1 MDQRPTNES
10 FAILLRLRW
19 RTPKRDDD
27 IPTINELSWAI
38 YESARQRLKFD
49 PIIADILYQS
59 YADIGHISEAKAIL
73 SLYKSVVTIF
83 CDSKD
88 YTNILRLE
96 RIYGIKSTMV
106 HWSIVINNC
115 IRSGN
120 FMQAFGVYDQS
131 KKAGIKPD
139 AASIAP
145 LLRALARLDKKG
157 PSDQFINRALAIY
170 RDLADT
176 VPPSMRYP
184 PSSKSNLNFRSTG
197 PDIDIYNTIF
207 RMLLAS
213 RSETDYLSVTDSLL
227 KEMED
232 RHLPTNSSAV
242 TASKIIVEMQRAV
255 TYADAFD
262 FYHKHQSN
270 LDEHDY
276 EALLQAYCRLSFRG
290 DLEAARYADKVNA
303 TRAKVKDNQQTSYSH
318 DQRDNAVNKKF
329 EFFFTK
335 YYFM

>member
-1 MDQRPTNES
+1 MNGGHDDQVFNFLLKIPQLPGRFTPTLEEVHAVLDACSQHSRFQFLQNIVMNIQRMDQRPTNES

-73 SLYKSVVTIF
+73 SLYKSVVTNIF
-83 CDSKD
+83 CDSRD

-184 PSSKSNLNFRSTG
+184 PSSKSNLNLRSAG

-213 RSETDYLSVTDSLL
+213 RSETDYLSVTDSL
-227 KEMED
+227 ERD
-232 RHLPTNSSAV
+232 GGS
-242 TASKIIVEMQRAV
+242 
-255 TYADAFD
+255 
-262 FYHKHQSN
+262 
-270 LDEHDY
+270 
-276 EALLQAYCRLSFRG
+276 
-290 DLEAARYADKVNA
+290 
-303 TRAKVKDNQQTSYSH
+303 TSTH
-318 DQRDNAVNKKF
+318 
-329 EFFFTK
+329 
-335 YYFM
+335 